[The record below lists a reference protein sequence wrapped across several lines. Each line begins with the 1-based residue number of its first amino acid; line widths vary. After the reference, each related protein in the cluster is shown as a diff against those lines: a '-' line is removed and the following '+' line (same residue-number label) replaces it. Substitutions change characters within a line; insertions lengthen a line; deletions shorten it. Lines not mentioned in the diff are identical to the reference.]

1 MEASLTTVREVYTLI
16 RAALW
21 WSNTESLLCLLNVEA
36 IGNEFLDDLPELFI
50 HLN

>member
-1 MEASLTTVREVYTLI
+1 METSLASMREVYTLI

-21 WSNTESLLCLLNVEA
+21 WSNTESFLCLLNTEA